1 MSGTEDVAAAVPGP
15 LMFGPLMSGTVEEGA
30 APSESAAAV
39 AAGALYPALAIILV
53 FRPVCRLYEYDCSKP
68 GTRRIENRVRACY

>member
-39 AAGALYPALAIILV
+39 AAGALYPARPPVRLPPMPDLASV
-53 FRPVCRLYEYDCSKP
+53 PPSFSVKVKS
-68 GTRRIENRVRACY
+68 A